1 MIDKLKALE
10 IIDKRD
16 FFNDR
21 AGRELWSKKPIDI
34 QNEDIKNAHED
45 YKLLKEYIL
54 GQPKVNEWIP
64 IEERLPKEKGL
75 YLVAYH
81 PCYWDNVKEDVLVG
95 IDNFMGKTSWSRRK
109 YQRVIAWQSLPE
121 PYKGS
126 ENNDS

>member
-21 AGRELWSKKPIDI
+21 AGRELWSKKTIDI

-64 IEERLPKEKGL
+64 IEERLPKQ
-75 YLVAYH
+75 YTY
-81 PCYWDNVKEDVLVG
+81 VLVTC
-95 IDNFMGKTSWSRRK
+95 DNGDVDYGFYYDGVWVLDILDSESYT
-109 YQRVIAWQSLPE
+109 VIAWQSLPE
-121 PYKGS
+121 PYKG
-126 ENNDS
+126 E

>member
-34 QNEDIKNAHED
+34 QNEDIKNAHKD
-45 YKLLKEYIL
+45 YKLLREYIL

-64 IEERLPKEKGL
+64 VEERLPKDLES
-75 YLVAYH
+75 
-81 PCYWDNVKEDVLVG
+81 VLVSCDNG
-95 IDNFMGKTSWSRRK
+95 EVDYGFYSDDHFFLDYIDDEA
-109 YQRVIAWQSLPE
+109 YPVIAWMPLPE

-126 ENNDS
+126 DEDVD

>member
-21 AGRELWSKKPIDI
+21 AGRELWSKKTIDI

-64 IEERLPKEKGL
+64 IEERLPKQ
-75 YLVAYH
+75 YTY
-81 PCYWDNVKEDVLVG
+81 VLVTC
-95 IDNFMGKTSWSRRK
+95 DNGEVDYGYYYNGVWVLDFVDSEAYS
-109 YQRVIAWQSLPE
+109 VIAWQSLPE
-121 PYKGS
+121 PYKG
-126 ENNDS
+126 E